1 MADAGSVVGVFSW
14 GTTPV
19 WSRGGTG
26 KGRFGEAG
34 DKACESLDPALRL
47 ALGVDQLRYRL
58 FLLICC
64 LPALGF
70 VHAPSGTA
78 ENDPSFSFI
87 ASCTPAVGV
96 GRSTMFL
103 GVDEVIYVGMEEVLE
118 RTGGSSHRYD
128 GQNLAFR
135 CHQ

>member
-1 MADAGSVVGVFSW
+1 MRRPRRVTPETAIFEGLETLLRLARDARAGGGGQGPMAVAGSVVGVFSW

-26 KGRFGEAG
+26 KGRFEEAG
-34 DKACESLDPALRL
+34 DKACKSLDLALRL
-47 ALGVDQLRYRL
+47 ALGVDRRRYRL

-78 ENDPSFSFI
+78 GNDPSFSFI
-87 ASCTPAVGV
+87 A
-96 GRSTMFL
+96 
-103 GVDEVIYVGMEEVLE
+103 
-118 RTGGSSHRYD
+118 
-128 GQNLAFR
+128 
-135 CHQ
+135 

>member
-1 MADAGSVVGVFSW
+1 MTPETAIFEGLETLLRLARDARAGGGEQGPMAVARSVVGVFFW
-14 GTTPV
+14 GATPV
-19 WSRGGTG
+19 WSRVATG

-34 DKACESLDPALRL
+34 DKACKSLDLALRL

-70 VHAPSGTA
+70 VDAPSGTA

-87 ASCTPAVGV
+87 A
-96 GRSTMFL
+96 
-103 GVDEVIYVGMEEVLE
+103 
-118 RTGGSSHRYD
+118 
-128 GQNLAFR
+128 
-135 CHQ
+135 